1 MGISIPIYQRRQA
14 KSSIETAKLNT
25 RQAQIDLQSTQ
36 KSLLKEVEQAW
47 QDARS
52 AQSRYMAAVRN
63 HEASKLSYDLALK
76 EYEVGEN
83 TFVDVLSEKSTY
95 LAAVEEMLKA
105 KYQTV
110 LALRLLAF
118 YMGSEA

>member
-1 MGISIPIYQRRQA
+1 M
-14 KSSIETAKLNT
+14 
-25 RQAQIDLQSTQ
+25 
-36 KSLLKEVEQAW
+36 
-47 QDARS
+47 
-52 AQSRYMAAVRN
+52 
-63 HEASKLSYDLALK
+63 K

-118 YMGSEA
+118 

>member
-1 MGISIPIYQRRQA
+1 M
-14 KSSIETAKLNT
+14 
-25 RQAQIDLQSTQ
+25 
-36 KSLLKEVEQAW
+36 EQAW

-83 TFVDVLSEKSTY
+83 TFVEVLSEKSTY